1 MNVVQGAAIA
11 WLRLH
16 SRIIICHCDGKTITQ
31 VKSEQPCSNKRQ
43 ALSQLKRIKWN
54 LDFRSDNQHHFW
66 KTIDSNDITFCAGP
80 AGCGKTFLSVYY
92 ALQML
97 AQKKYE
103 SIILTKPLVEAGGEK
118 LGFLPG
124 DVDEKTEPF
133 MMSFY
138 YNMEQIIGKQRLDVL
153 KKAGVV
159 QVIPLAYMRGLTL
172 TDSIVVLDEAQ
183 NATPSQIKTFVTRI
197 GQGSKY
203 IINGDLMQ
211 SDIKNENGLEDAIK
225 RFTGL
230 RRVGFSQFDLSDV
243 VRHPIVA
250 DMLERYQDDYDIGI
264 LSAEETLSMWIERQ
278 TYDEPTIKNR
288 YFYNL
293 RN

>member
-1 MNVVQGAAIA
+1 MDKSKVRTV
-11 WLRLH
+11 
-16 SRIIICHCDGKTITQ
+16 TQ
-31 VKSEQPCSNKRQ
+31 VKADQPCENKRQ
-43 ALSQLKRIKWN
+43 ALSQIKRIDWSE
-54 LDFRSDNQHHFW
+54 LEFRTPNQ
-66 KTIDSNDITFCAGP
+66 KTFYNTISRNDVTFSIGP
-80 AGCGKTFLSVYY
+80 AGCGKTYLATHY
-92 ALQML
+92 ALKNL
-97 AQKKYE
+97 AKGKYNKLV
-103 SIILTKPLVEAGGEK
+103 ITKPLVEVDGERM
-118 LGFLPG
+118 GYLPG
-124 DVDEKTEPF
+124 DIDEKTMPY
-133 MMSFY
+133 MMSLY

-183 NATPSQIKTFVTRI
+183 NATPAQIKTFVTRI

-211 SDIKNENGLEDAIK
+211 SDIRSENGLEDAIK
-225 RFTGL
+225 RFTGI

-250 DMLERYQDDYDIGI
+250 EMLERYQDDYEIGV

-278 TYDEPTIKNR
+278 TYDEPKTKNR

>member
-1 MNVVQGAAIA
+1 MDKSKV
-11 WLRLH
+11 
-16 SRIIICHCDGKTITQ
+16 KTVTQ
-31 VKSEQPCSNKRQ
+31 VKADQPCENKRQ
-43 ALSQLKRIKWN
+43 ALSQIKRIDWSQ
-54 LDFRSDNQHHFW
+54 LEFRTPNQ
-66 KTIDSNDITFCAGP
+66 KTFYNTISRNDVTFSIGP
-80 AGCGKTFLSVYY
+80 AGCGKTYLATHY
-92 ALQML
+92 ALKNL
-97 AQKKYE
+97 ARGKY
-103 SIILTKPLVEAGGEK
+103 SKLVITKPLVEVDGERM
-118 LGFLPG
+118 GYLPG
-124 DVDEKTEPF
+124 DIDEKTMPY
-133 MMSFY
+133 MMSLY

-183 NATPSQIKTFVTRI
+183 NATPAQIKTFVTRI

-211 SDIKNENGLEDAIK
+211 SDIRNENGLEDAIK
-225 RFTGL
+225 RFTGI

-250 DMLERYQDDYDIGI
+250 EMLERYQDDYEIGV

-278 TYDEPTIKNR
+278 TYDEPITKNR